1 MKVWWID
8 TASENSDE
16 RLERNELETWQEV
29 AQWVVT
35 DKGLAQEWPANWKL
49 IDDEAGV
56 SYDAEQINEAIS

>member
-35 DKGLAQEWPANWKL
+35 DKGLSQEWPANCKL

>member
-35 DKGLAQEWPANWKL
+35 DKGLSQEWPENWKL

>member
-35 DKGLAQEWPANWKL
+35 DKGLSQEWPANWKL
-49 IDDEAGV
+49 VDDEAGV

>member
-35 DKGLAQEWPANWKL
+35 DKGLSQEWPENWKL
-49 IDDEAGV
+49 IDDDAGV